1 MSQVIEGEELE
12 RAEER
17 ELGSGPRAL
26 AAVLWGLLLEVIDGG
41 SFSIGAWAW
50 KSLAFGAVIFAW
62 TALRRVYQRRGRSAE
77 DRSNPLM

>member
-1 MSQVIEGEELE
+1 M
-12 RAEER
+12 
-17 ELGSGPRAL
+17 
-26 AAVLWGLLLEVIDGG
+26 LWGLVLEVIDGG

-62 TALRRVYQRRGRSAE
+62 TALWRFYQGRGRSAD